1 MNDTIISPTLE
12 SPIAAV
18 NGPKVGDIL
27 VSCSGYEACIA
38 HFAKVVGVTK
48 SSVKIVRLRSADTY
62 KGSGGMEWTSV
73 PVEDAGVHDWQDSFY
88 KESALNNST
97 DEVETK
103 RFKPYGNSYKVK
115 ENSYATFYKWGGEPI
130 ECYNYH

>member
-1 MNDTIISPTLE
+1 MNNTIISPTLE
-12 SPIAAV
+12 TPAAVV

-38 HFAKVVGVTK
+38 HFAKVVAVTK
-48 SSVKIVRLRSADTY
+48 SSVKLLRLGSIDTY

-73 PVEDAGVHDWQDSFY
+73 PNF
-88 KESALNNST
+88 SAEN
-97 DEVETK
+97 DETETK
-103 RFKPYGNSYKVK
+103 RFKPCGDSYKVK

-130 ECYNYH
+130 ECFNHH